1 MRDKKMKI
9 NSSSSGKEIANF
21 ALAIREL
28 VNNLPLTMRTKK
40 SNGVR
45 IEDGKV
51 INYDYTGPV
60 LEKVLK
66 TGKTI
71 RGEPKSGPFKGM
83 PLVVVPLKENDETI
97 GAIGVVDITKGL
109 FSDMIQIAR
118 RPEPINDEI
127 SKEES

>member
-21 ALAIREL
+21 ALAIHEL

-66 TGKTI
+66 TGKTT

-83 PLVVVPLKENDETI
+83 PLVVVPLKENDEII

-118 RPEPINDEI
+118 RPEPINKEI